1 MLYGIVNEDRARQKY
16 ADITGQV
23 VQECGCFVDGVLL
36 ASPDGYVPATD
47 YLLEIKGLANQR
59 NQRILDAIS
68 EKQPCKSYPYALTEN
83 GKPYLKKNNSRGYY
97 EQVQMQMGLS
107 GKSMVHFILYTDV
120 DLVYFPIE
128 FNEALFS
135 DLKLKLQQW
144 HETYIM
150 PMLTSGKCLKFL

>member
-1 MLYGIVNEDRARQKY
+1 
-16 ADITGQV
+16 
-23 VQECGCFVDGVLL
+23 
-36 ASPDGYVPATD
+36 
-47 YLLEIKGLANQR
+47 
-59 NQRILDAIS
+59 
-68 EKQPCKSYPYALTEN
+68 
-83 GKPYLKKNNSRGYY
+83 
-97 EQVQMQMGLS
+97 MQMRLS

-128 FNEALFS
+128 FDEAFFS